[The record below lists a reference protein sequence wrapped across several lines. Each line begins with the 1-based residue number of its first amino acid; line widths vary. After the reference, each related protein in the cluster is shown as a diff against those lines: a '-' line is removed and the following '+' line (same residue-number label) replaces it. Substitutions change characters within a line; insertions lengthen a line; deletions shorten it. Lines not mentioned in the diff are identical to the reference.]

1 MNYIPSRPPRVKRH
15 LTLLAYAFDRYAQRA
30 RKIQNVAQQN
40 LVSQRQ
46 DQSAEIGVLKKEV
59 KLLQMQ
65 LMQAKAGVHSHQ
77 HDKEDAMEV
86 AFMKDE
92 NKRLRERC
100 KSLEKEVL
108 QATEEAAMGSFKV

>member
-1 MNYIPSRPPRVKRH
+1 M
-15 LTLLAYAFDRYAQRA
+15 
-30 RKIQNVAQQN
+30 
-40 LVSQRQ
+40 SQRQ

-59 KLLQMQ
+59 KRLQMQ
-65 LMQAKAGVHSHQ
+65 LMQAKAGIHNQ

-92 NKRLRERC
+92 NKRLRERV

-108 QATEEAAMGSFKV
+108 QAGEEAAMGSFKV